1 MLDALGLWGY
11 EGVFRRCSEV
21 TMTVLRHSKE
31 TLLSVLEPFI
41 HDPLVEWKKVSS
53 SSSSTSGGG
62 GGGIGGFNTMMGVD
76 ITSTAFGAEEEN
88 ILGVRTVLRVHQ
100 RLDGNYNAGP
110 DQLERDRAERAG
122 TISAAPPLTK
132 LEVKGQISRLL
143 VEATSDSNLL
153 RMYIGW
159 AGML

>member
-11 EGVFRRCSEV
+11 EGVFRRCAEV
-21 TMTVLRHSKE
+21 TMTVLRQSKE

-41 HDPLVEWKKVSS
+41 HDPLVEWKKAGG
-53 SSSSTSGGG
+53 TAGAMTNAPGPGGG
-62 GGGIGGFNTMMGVD
+62 GEIV
-76 ITSTAFGAEEEN
+76 SAALGAEEEN

-122 TISAAPPLTK
+122 TVSAAPPLTK
-132 LEVKGQISRLL
+132 LEVKGQVGRLL
-143 VEATSDSNLL
+143 TEATSDANLL